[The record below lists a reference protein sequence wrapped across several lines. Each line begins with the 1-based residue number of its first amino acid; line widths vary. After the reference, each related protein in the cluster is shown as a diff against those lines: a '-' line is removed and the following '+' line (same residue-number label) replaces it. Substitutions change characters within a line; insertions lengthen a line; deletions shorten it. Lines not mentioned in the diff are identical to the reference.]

1 MNARTV
7 LLMMALSLG
16 ITACGNKGPLVQA
29 PVPAHEAAPI
39 GLPGEDAT
47 EEETGELLPA
57 EPGFESEPD
66 EAAEPEPSSDEADG
80 PDVED
85 GDE

>member
-47 EEETGELLPA
+47 GEGEETGEPLPV
-57 EPGFESEPD
+57 
-66 EAAEPEPSSDEADG
+66 EPEPSSDEADG
-80 PDVED
+80 PDVENE
-85 GDE
+85 DE